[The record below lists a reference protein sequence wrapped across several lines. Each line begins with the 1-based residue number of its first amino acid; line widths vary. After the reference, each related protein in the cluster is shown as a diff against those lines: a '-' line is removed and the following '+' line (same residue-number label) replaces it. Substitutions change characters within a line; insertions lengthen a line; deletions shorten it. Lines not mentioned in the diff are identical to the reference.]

1 MERDTALDYLLS
13 MHGETVHR
21 DDGYWW
27 KVEAWTVN
35 PTPYIPHGIR
45 YNLTLHDKYN
55 TRVFGMDNA
64 HGIKLPKKGNFT
76 GRITYDHLH
85 RTPVDKGY
93 PYTFVSVA
101 QLLEDFFTR
110 IDEVIA
116 EREKRG

>member
-13 MHGETVHR
+13 MHGETVYR
-21 DDGYWW
+21 DDDYWW
-27 KVEAWTVN
+27 KIEAWTVN

-45 YNLTLHDKYN
+45 YSLTLHDKYN

-64 HGIKLPKKGNFT
+64 HGIKLPKKGNFS
-76 GRITYDHLH
+76 GRITYDHIH

>member
-1 MERDTALDYLLS
+1 M
-13 MHGETVHR
+13 
-21 DDGYWW
+21 
-27 KVEAWTVN
+27 
-35 PTPYIPHGIR
+35 R

-76 GRITYDHLH
+76 GRITCDHLH

-93 PYTFVSVA
+93 PYVFVSVA